1 MKKLVNIYFALFGL
15 LALSCSCSNDKD
27 MVVFYFPGENE
38 FQNRMTWQWLKQCSE
53 AHEISDT
60 TSVDEQVY
68 DEIKS
73 ELAKAT
79 PADSIGYQPTLCL
92 LIDQSHVYLD
102 VNNNKC
108 MIEEGDKPTCMMMTN
123 RGAYLIKKISGFYRF
138 YDKEH
143 AEKYD
148 PGAREFGYVDN
159 AKEFTCQLPEN
170 EEEPELECIKV
181 LVKVK

>member
-1 MKKLVNIYFALFGL
+1 MKRFVNICFALLGL
-15 LALSCSCSNDKD
+15 LALSVSCSHDKD

-68 DEIKS
+68 DDIKR
-73 ELAKAT
+73 ELAKAI
-79 PADSIGYQPTLCL
+79 PADSIGFEPTLCL

-108 MIEEGDKPTCMMMTN
+108 VIEKGDKATCLMLTN
-123 RGAYLIKKISGFYRF
+123 HGAYLIKKISGFYRF
-138 YDKEH
+138 FDKEY

-148 PGAREFGYVDN
+148 SGAREFGYVDN
-159 AKEFTCQLPEN
+159 AKEFSCQLLEN
-170 EEEPELECIKV
+170 EEPELDYLKVLIKV
-181 LVKVK
+181 K